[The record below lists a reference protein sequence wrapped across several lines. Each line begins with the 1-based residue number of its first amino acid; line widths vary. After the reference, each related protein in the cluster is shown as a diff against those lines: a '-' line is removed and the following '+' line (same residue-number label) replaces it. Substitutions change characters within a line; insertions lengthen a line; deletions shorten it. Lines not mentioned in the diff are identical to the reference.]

1 MNLEFVHPPLNREI
15 RSIAGGYILVREE
28 RLAHEG
34 REVLY
39 LLGYGVF
46 DSSCCGV
53 GGCAHALVPGF
64 IAAWH
69 TEVRDGRQ
77 VSRVEPIEG
86 EHARRAIEA
95 VIRRRETLSQ
105 VRFL

>member
-1 MNLEFVHPPLNREI
+1 
-15 RSIAGGYILVREE
+15 
-28 RLAHEG
+28 
-34 REVLY
+34 
-39 LLGYGVF
+39 
-46 DSSCCGV
+46 V
-53 GGCAHALVPGF
+53 GGCAYALVPGF